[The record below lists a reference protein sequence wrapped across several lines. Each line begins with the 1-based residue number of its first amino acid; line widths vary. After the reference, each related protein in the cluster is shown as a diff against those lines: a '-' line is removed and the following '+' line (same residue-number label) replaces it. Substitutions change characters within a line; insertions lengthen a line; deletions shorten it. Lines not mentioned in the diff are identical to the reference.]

1 MPIFSV
7 RAELYPT
14 EDTASVRRAVANLF
28 PDSTVTEEGAF
39 LVCHPAE
46 ITQLI
51 TLITGQKTRYAFV
64 EELSRKTEGN
74 GFRIL
79 LNKQAALAG
88 RVNIVDEPK
97 PLGSIE
103 FSGVVDNPVIYFEKL
118 LDITGYV
125 SSRQE
130 GDSLGRY
137 TQDGE

>member
-1 MPIFSV
+1 MFSV

-14 EDTASVRRAVANLF
+14 EDTASVRRAVASLF
-28 PDSTVTEEGAF
+28 PDSTVTEEGTF
-39 LVCHPAE
+39 LVCHPAD

-51 TLITGQKTRYAFV
+51 TLITEQKTRYAFV
-64 EELSRKTEGN
+64 EQLSRKTEGN

-130 GDSLGRY
+130 GDSLGSY
-137 TQDGE
+137 AQDGE